1 MLPIGESSYQYALK
15 LLLCVSISSTSGMPR
30 ATFSQI
36 SLWRSYPKYDIN
48 LFIKQDYK
56 IEISGGIASYFFQ
69 LLFPTWRYL
78 FHCSSSTANKNDTEL
93 NRNKTSHSI
102 QSTENCWECGPHIDR
117 DNYPSKNKNNDE
129 VYKRRFNLNLVPKL
143 SVTGSKLCFR
153 CFLQH
158 LVSQHNVSRHFTSW
172 LIICKLKKKYLSR
185 FLNKFVQNTIPSM
198 LKIWRHIQPNTD
210 SVKNRLHHDFNRAR
224 DPYPRERERE
234 EECRWSSKV

>member
-1 MLPIGESSYQYALK
+1 M
-15 LLLCVSISSTSGMPR
+15 
-30 ATFSQI
+30 
-36 SLWRSYPKYDIN
+36 
-48 LFIKQDYK
+48 
-56 IEISGGIASYFFQ
+56 
-69 LLFPTWRYL
+69 LFPTWRYL

-234 EECRWSSKV
+234 EECRWSSKG